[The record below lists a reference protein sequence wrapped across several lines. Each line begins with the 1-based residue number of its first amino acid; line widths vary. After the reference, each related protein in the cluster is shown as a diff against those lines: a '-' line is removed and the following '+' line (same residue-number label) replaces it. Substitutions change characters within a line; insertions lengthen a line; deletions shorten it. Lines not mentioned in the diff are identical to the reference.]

1 MPPKATYPRTAP
13 ALARPGAGP
22 GADPAGGL
30 PASGRADGPNRPTP
44 LDILIAVM
52 HRRWDAGEED
62 GAVEIARIAAPFLH
76 PRRATPERGDT
87 QAAAL
92 PAPERL
98 SDAELHR
105 VLRDHGLDPGAIGG
119 ADCYPIG
126 GADCHPGGGADYR
139 PAGGADPAPPPAD
152 IAG

>member
-1 MPPKATYPRTAP
+1 MLAPYARAPNAWLHRNSAMPPNATQPCIAPVP
-13 ALARPGAGP
+13 ALERQGEGPARGPSVGGKTAGT
-22 GADPAGGL
+22 DRPA
-30 PASGRADGPNRPTP
+30 P

-105 VLRDHGLDPGAIGG
+105 VLRGLGLDPGPIGA
-119 ADCYPIG
+119 ADC
-126 GADCHPGGGADYR
+126 DPG
-139 PAGGADPAPPPAD
+139 GGADPAPPPAN